1 MYDQNN
7 GGARYRCTK
16 RDCFNIVLY
25 QYREGFVKA
34 FPNKSD
40 HCEAQLE
47 SEEKQLSKDKIQT
60 N

>member
-1 MYDQNN
+1 MGEQDIDVQK
-7 GGARYRCTK
+7 GIADLTQ
-16 RDCFNIVLY
+16 Y

-40 HCEAQLE
+40 HGEAQLE

-60 N
+60 NQFRH